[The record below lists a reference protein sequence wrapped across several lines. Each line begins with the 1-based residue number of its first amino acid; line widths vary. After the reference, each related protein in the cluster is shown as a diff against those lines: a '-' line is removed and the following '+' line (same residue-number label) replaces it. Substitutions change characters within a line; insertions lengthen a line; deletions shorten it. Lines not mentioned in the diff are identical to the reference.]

1 VGPTQKSDMS
11 QKTFLTIVAILF
23 ALACVPPVNAA
34 PQCRVEQGQLF
45 ITEGRYDR
53 AVREFTCIIDQAP
66 TEVEGYRGRIEAEL
80 LLGQYSN
87 AVRDYAR
94 LTAFAEP
101 VHPDARNIIVGGY
114 TSRLASATDEIPAL
128 TGLSFAHWWFFEYA
142 TAIQVLNDLLDVEPD
157 NVYAYLFRGSSRM
170 LAGTKVKG
178 AVDFEVAIALEPLS
192 PDVRFIV
199 SDGYTYGQPN
209 PARALLEAS
218 LALLWG
224 LDTPRIHAILATAYN
239 RLGDEATAATHSERH
254 FELVTTQLLPAPSIL
269 VGDLLQL
276 DVIPGR
282 SYEIPVP
289 INAGE
294 KVTIGTSSHD
304 FTDTI
309 LVLLAPDGTPVLG
322 RDDDRAYFAG
332 FTWIADDAGLY
343 KLWVTSFESVST
355 GTLLVN
361 RK

>member
-1 VGPTQKSDMS
+1 
-11 QKTFLTIVAILF
+11 
-23 ALACVPPVNAA
+23 
-34 PQCRVEQGQLF
+34 
-45 ITEGRYDR
+45 
-53 AVREFTCIIDQAP
+53 
-66 TEVEGYRGRIEAEL
+66 
-80 LLGQYSN
+80 
-87 AVRDYAR
+87 
-94 LTAFAEP
+94 
-101 VHPDARNIIVGGY
+101 
-114 TSRLASATDEIPAL
+114 
-128 TGLSFAHWWFFEYA
+128 
-142 TAIQVLNDLLDVEPD
+142 
-157 NVYAYLFRGSSRM
+157 
-170 LAGTKVKG
+170 
-178 AVDFEVAIALEPLS
+178 
-192 PDVRFIV
+192 
-199 SDGYTYGQPN
+199 
-209 PARALLEAS
+209 LEAS